1 MNFIQNY
8 QTHIISLLEDAKY
21 FYILNDFIH
30 YPEFQKLKIKR
41 KFAKETLQKSKNKEL
56 NKLGQSSIYYLIFN
70 LLMEQ
75 SYYNWNLK
83 QIDFEKLQIQKII
96 TDKNNSSFDDY

>member
-1 MNFIQNY
+1 MS
-8 QTHIISLLEDAKY
+8 ISRL
-21 FYILNDFIH
+21 
-30 YPEFQKLKIKR
+30 KR
-41 KFAKETLQKSKNKEL
+41 KSAKKILQESKNKEL
-56 NKLGQSSIYYLIFN
+56 NKLGQSSIYYKIFN